1 MINLL
6 HLALLTLLNE
16 ARVAHIDQTLPES
29 HGDRQ
34 CATRM
39 SHPYTVDHQIIP
51 IILVVIVPSWF

>member
-29 HGDRQ
+29 HGDK
-34 CATRM
+34 
-39 SHPYTVDHQIIP
+39 
-51 IILVVIVPSWF
+51 LVLMGVWSSVQNQKASSGGSQW